1 MSNQPF
7 SKGVAV
13 AALALDA
20 CGGGGTTVDSNVSDI
35 EGSAGVRASN
45 FFFSAVNAVIAG
57 SFETLE
63 PKEID
68 SIKVTFLEHS

>member
-1 MSNQPF
+1 MSNQLF

-13 AALALDA
+13 AALALGA
-20 CGGGGTTVDSNVSDI
+20 CGGGGTTVGCGVSDG
-35 EGSAGVRASN
+35 EGDARAPASN

-63 PKEID
+63 PRKID